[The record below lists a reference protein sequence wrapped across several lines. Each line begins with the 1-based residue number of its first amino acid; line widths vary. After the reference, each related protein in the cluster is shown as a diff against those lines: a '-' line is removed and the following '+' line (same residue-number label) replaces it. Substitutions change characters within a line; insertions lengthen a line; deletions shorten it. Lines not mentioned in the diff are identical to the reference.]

1 MVFRSLK
8 KTRKKCVYFVH
19 KHLTELYE
27 EEWKWQQLCFGGIAD
42 RKYAEEEAMPRIRD
56 SLIWVERRL
65 GMDLG
70 AVPPRA

>member
-1 MVFRSLK
+1 
-8 KTRKKCVYFVH
+8 VYFVH